1 MTLIE
6 KRQKLAVLVKDARVK
21 LDAGDLEAYNKIDAD
36 IDKLDTEIKAE
47 EKQQAREDALNQIP
61 QPAQSKPTPQDGGKP
76 QKTTA
81 TAEYKNAFFHA
92 VRGGKTSLTGEERKI
107 LSDVMTTGAESG
119 GMLVMPA
126 ELETSIRELLGKQV
140 VMRRLATVITTTAD
154 RKITLASGYGA
165 ASWID
170 EGGDYAA
177 TDDTFENK
185 TIGSHKLG
193 RIIKVSEE
201 LLNDAEFDLQG
212 HISLSF
218 GRSFTEAEEPAYL
231 SGATAGAGK
240 QPVGVL
246 TDATTGVTTAA
257 ATAITADELLDLF
270 FALKA
275 AYRSNATFLM
285 GLATEKALRKL
296 KNNTTGDYMW
306 QPGLTAGQPNTLLG
320 RPVEISDYMPDFAAG
335 NKVIAFGDFKQY
347 TIKDTVGMR
356 MQVLDQPYADKGL
369 IGFKGYE
376 RTDGKLIVPEA
387 IQTLVLKAGS

>member
-6 KRQKLAVLVKDARVK
+6 KKQKLAALVKDARAK

-36 IDKLDTEIKAE
+36 IDRLDAEIRAE
-47 EKQQAREDALNQIP
+47 EKQQEREDALGKLDPVHAAP
-61 QPAQSKPTPQDGGKP
+61 QPEDAGKP
-76 QKTTA
+76 KKATA
-81 TAEYKNAFFHA
+81 TTEYKNAFYRA
-92 VRGGKTSLTGEERKI
+92 VRGGLGSLSGEERKI
-107 LSDVMTTGAESG
+107 LTDAMTTGAESG

-126 ELETSIRELLGKQV
+126 ELETSIRELLAKQT
-140 VMRRLATVITTTAD
+140 VMRRLATVIVTTAD
-154 RKITLASGYGA
+154 RKITLASSYGA
-165 ASWID
+165 AAWID
-170 EGGDYAA
+170 EGGDYTA
-177 TDDTFENK
+177 TDDAFENK

-231 SGATAGAGK
+231 SGATADAAK
-240 QPVGVL
+240 KPVGVL
-246 TDATTGVTTAA
+246 TDAQTGITTASS
-257 ATAITADELLDLF
+257 TAIVSDELLDLF

-275 AYRSNATFLM
+275 AYRNTSTFLM
-285 GLATEKALRKL
+285 GINTEKALRKL
-296 KNNTTGDYMW
+296 KNDTTGDYMW

-320 RPVEISDYMPDFAAG
+320 RPVEISDYMPDFTAG
-335 NKVIAFGDFKQY
+335 NKIIAFGDFKQY

-369 IGFKGYE
+369 VGFKGYE

-387 IQTLVLKAGS
+387 IQVMVLKAGA